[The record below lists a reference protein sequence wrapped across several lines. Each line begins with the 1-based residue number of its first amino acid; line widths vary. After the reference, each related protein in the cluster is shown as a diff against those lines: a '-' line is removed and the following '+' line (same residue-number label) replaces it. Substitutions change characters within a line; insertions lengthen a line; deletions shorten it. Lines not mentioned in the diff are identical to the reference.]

1 MFFVASGIECNVVLA
16 VFSLLCCCWICSALL
31 SFTCSITK
39 QSNWA
44 VAKSNILVY
53 NGLRMCHTT
62 TIGHLRSPGSTRRP
76 SSHHF
81 HHGRHQFHHC
91 ISRSSNIARFKLMRQ
106 FMTQQRAKASK
117 QQSIKATK
125 HQSNKSIKATKHQS
139 INATKQQRIKA
150 TKQQSIKA
158 SKHKSNKSIK
168 ATKHQSIKSIKATKA
183 SKQQSIKATKASKQ
197 QCIKAATQQSNKAT
211 KHQSIKSVKA
221 SKASKHQSYPSL
233 KKDKTPDRRA
243 MHAVTRSSSLR
254 EFCLPSGS
262 G

>member
-1 MFFVASGIECNVVLA
+1 MLQ
-16 VFSLLCCCWICSALL
+16 LDLSALL

-125 HQSNKSIKATKHQS
+125 HQSNKSIKATK
-139 INATKQQRIKA
+139 
-150 TKQQSIKA
+150 A
-158 SKHKSNKSIK
+158 SKH
-168 ATKHQSIKSIKATKA
+168 QCIKATKA
-183 SKQQSIKATKASKQ
+183 SKH
-197 QCIKAATQQSNKAT
+197 QCIKAATHQSNKAT
-211 KHQSIKSVKA
+211 KHQSIQA
-221 SKASKHQSYPSL
+221 
-233 KKDKTPDRRA
+233 
-243 MHAVTRSSSLR
+243 
-254 EFCLPSGS
+254 
-262 G
+262 